1 MLNYWELDIEFTNPE
16 NTKVVN
22 AFLLSQKELH
32 SKRTVIRHRN
42 LLWCFFL
49 TRSEPFTEITREE
62 IIQWLTDQE
71 KDRTEHTMERY
82 LSSIRKF
89 YNYTVMEKY
98 MEISPLHIKKKSSGE
113 YWVSDIEFLIPEN
126 AEIVNA
132 FLLRQYRKNR
142 SKSTIFRQRT
152 ILKHFFV
159 NQKKEF
165 TSITREDVE
174 HWIAEH
180 KKQSNIAC
188 VDYLKALCIFFN
200 FTVMENCIE
209 ISPLHDN
216 DKPVTSHERYWE
228 LKILLPNH
236 ENQDFINQF
245 LFSLKKADRKKGSIV
260 GIRVNLQHFFKNN
273 QKPFYKITLEEI
285 EQWVKESQSDRKE
298 QQLSALRS
306 FYEFCWEEGIMDEPP
321 LRSKW
326 IYNNST
332 ERYWEI
338 LIRLPNDENKTVINE
353 FLLNLKDKN
362 RSRRT
367 INGYRTVLQLFFYKT
382 AIHFS
387 LLEPRDI
394 EVWFKDTQSYMTE
407 STTDSYMSVL
417 RCFYNFC
424 NRKAYMD
431 ESLIKYKWEKENSKE
446 NYWELNK
453 PFKNVENKE
462 VINEYLLNMKIANM
476 SRGTI
481 ILYKDILENF
491 FRDRDKFS
499 TLAPDDILEWL
510 VHIQR
515 NLKESTVRGRLS
527 TLSSFF
533 KFCIEEGYVE
543 KTPIKS
549 RWNPRLPKPLP
560 KYLEKGEVA
569 KIRQVS
575 EKEELRNRVIVEFLL
590 SSGCRVG
597 EINMLNKSDVDLEN
611 RSAIVTGKGKKI
623 RRVHFSETCAILLE
637 RYYEACQYDDHPAVF
652 LSKYV
657 TRLST
662 KQIYDIVRSI
672 GDEAGIVG
680 SLHPHRF
687 RHTFAT
693 NLATKGANLSFIADE
708 LGHTSIET
716 TQRYARL
723 PKWKLIKLYRMYMG

>member
-22 AFLLSQKELH
+22 AFLLFQKELH

-42 LLWCFFL
+42 LLQWFFC
-49 TRSEPFTEITREE
+49 THSEPFTRITREE
-62 IIQWLTDQE
+62 ILQWLIEQE
-71 KDRTEHTMERY
+71 KDRTEHTIERY
-82 LSSIRKF
+82 LSSIRTF
-89 YNYTVMEKY
+89 YHYTVMEKH
-98 MEISPLHIKKKSSGE
+98 MEISPLPIKKKVTGE
-113 YWVSDIEFLIPEN
+113 YWVLDIEFLIPEN

-132 FLLRQYRKNR
+132 FLLSQNKKNK
-142 SKSTIFRQRT
+142 SKSTIFRQRSV
-152 ILKHFFV
+152 LKRFFK

-165 TSITREDVE
+165 TSITKEDVE
-174 HWIAEH
+174 HWIAEQE
-180 KKQSNIAC
+180 KYNI
-188 VDYLKALCIFFN
+188 VGENYLKPLRIFFN
-200 FTVMENCIE
+200 FTVMEKCIE

-216 DKPVTSHERYWE
+216 NKPVTSHERYWE

-236 ENQDFINQF
+236 ENQTFINQF
-245 LFSLKKADRKKGSIV
+245 LFSLKNAERKKQSIV

-273 QKPFYKITLEEI
+273 QKPFHSINLEEI
-285 EQWVKESQSDRKE
+285 EQWVKERQSSQKE

-306 FYEFCWEEGIMDEPP
+306 FYEFCWEEGIMAEPP
-321 LRSKW
+321 LRSKC
-326 IYNNST
+326 IYKNST
-332 ERYWEI
+332 DRYWEI
-338 LIRLPNDENKTVINE
+338 HIRLPNEENKTVINE

-362 RSRRT
+362 RCRRT
-367 INGYRTVLQLFFYKT
+367 INGYRVFLQLYFYKT
-382 AIHFS
+382 DIHFS

-394 EVWFKDTQSYMTE
+394 EVWFKETKSNMIE
-407 STTDSYMSVL
+407 STMRNYMGAL

-424 NRKAYMD
+424 NRKTYMH
-431 ESLIKYKWEKENSKE
+431 ESLIKYKWEKENDKK
-446 NYWELNK
+446 NYWESYK
-453 PFKNVENKE
+453 PIKNIENKE
-462 VINEYLLNMKIANM
+462 AINEYLLNMKIANR

-481 ILYKDILENF
+481 ILNKSILETF
-491 FRDRDKFS
+491 FRSRDKFS

-510 VHIQR
+510 VQIQR
-515 NLKESTVRGRLS
+515 NLKESTVRGRFS

-533 KFCIEEGYVE
+533 KFCIEEGYME

-549 RWNPRLPKPLP
+549 RWNPRLPKSLP

-575 EKEELRNRVIVEFLL
+575 EKEKLRNRLIVEFLL
-590 SSGCRVG
+590 SSGCRIG

-623 RRVHFSETCAILLE
+623 RRIHFSETCAILLE

-652 LSKYV
+652 LSNYV
-657 TRLST
+657 TRLS
-662 KQIYDIVRSI
+662 KYQMYDIVRGI

-680 SLHPHRF
+680 TLHPHRF

-693 NLATKGANLSFIADE
+693 ELAIRGANLSFIADE
-708 LGHTSIET
+708 LGHASIET

-723 PKWKLIKLYRMYMG
+723 PKWKLILLYRMYMG